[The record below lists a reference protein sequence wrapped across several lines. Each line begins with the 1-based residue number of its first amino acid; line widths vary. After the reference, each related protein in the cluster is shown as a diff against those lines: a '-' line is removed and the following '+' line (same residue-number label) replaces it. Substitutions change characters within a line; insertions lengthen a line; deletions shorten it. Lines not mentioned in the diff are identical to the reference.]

1 MSRNFIAI
9 TLSALAASGSLS
21 TLAAAAPDAR
31 EVLEANKA
39 ASGGKA
45 WDGKAA
51 LHIEYR
57 YTGQGLTGKVIS
69 TNDLKSGRWLDD
81 AAIGPATEVQ
91 GFDGSHTWAKD
102 PSGTVTLQDGGDS
115 KPLAVNEGYRRANLW
130 WRAGFG
136 GATVVSDGE
145 KTDGGTTY
153 DVLTVTPKGGKNFD
167 AWFDAKTHLLSRVV
181 EQQGPQTST
190 TTLSDYHAVD
200 RAELSYKALISTGTT
215 KYDQTLAINSAAF
228 VAMPADSTFAMPEN
242 KVADFSIAG
251 GKPETTIAFELINNH
266 IYAPASVN
274 GKQFTFIF
282 DTGGVNLVTP
292 PTAQLLGLK
301 SQGAMQGNGAGEGHM
316 DIALTK
322 VDSLKVGDAVIKDQ
336 VFPVA
341 PLNQMSNV
349 EGVEQQGMVGFETF
363 RRFVTRVDYG
373 AKKITLIDPRHFDPK
388 DAGAAIPFTFYGNGV
403 VVPGSF
409 NGHPGN
415 FTVDTGSRVS
425 LTLNG
430 PYAAKNGITA
440 ASGKS
445 VSGVTGW
452 GVGGPS
458 HATVMRGDTF
468 GIGPYTIQHPIAE
481 VSTDKGGSFA
491 DASLAGNIGAGFLK
505 RYVVTLDYGHSVL
518 YLKPIAGQIA
528 DLDTF
533 DHAGMW
539 FNEDSNGF
547 KVIDVMKGAPADQ
560 AGIQAGDMIT
570 AVDGKPARGIHLY
583 ELRKRLRDEAT
594 GAVVA
599 FTVKRGDQ
607 TKDINVTL
615 RDLI

>member
-9 TLSALAASGSLS
+9 TLSALAASASIS
-21 TLAAAAPDAR
+21 TLAAAAPNAQD
-31 EVLEANKA
+31 VLEANKA
-39 ASGGKA
+39 ASGGEA
-45 WDGKAA
+45 WDGKSA
-51 LHIEYR
+51 LRIQYG

-69 TNDLKSGRWLDD
+69 TNGLKSGRWLDD
-81 AAIGPATEVQ
+81 AEIGPATQVQ

-102 PSGTVTLQDGGDS
+102 SSGTVTLQDGGDS
-115 KPLAVNEGYRRANLW
+115 RPLAVNEGYRRANLW

-136 GATVVSDGE
+136 GAIVVFDGE
-145 KTDGGTTY
+145 KTDGAATY
-153 DVLTVTPKGGKNFD
+153 DVLTVTPKGGKDFD
-167 AWFDAKTHLLSRVV
+167 AWFDAKTHLLSRII

-190 TTLSDYHAVD
+190 TTLSDYRAVNGV
-200 RAELSYKALISTGTT
+200 ELPYKALISTGTT
-215 KYDQTLAINSAAF
+215 KYDQALAINSATF
-228 VAMPADSTFAMPEN
+228 IAMPADSIFTMPEN
-242 KVADFSIAG
+242 KVADFSIIG
-251 GKPETTIAFELINNH
+251 GAPETTVAFELINNH

-301 SQGAMQGNGAGEGHM
+301 SQGAMQGSGAGEGHM

-322 VDSLKVGDAVIKDQ
+322 VDSLKVGDAVIRDQ

-373 AKKITLIDPRHFDPK
+373 ARKVTLIDPKHFDPK

-403 VVPGSF
+403 VVSANF

-440 ASGKS
+440 ASAKS

-458 HATVMRGDTF
+458 HATVMRGGTF
-468 GIGPYTIQHPIAE
+468 VIGPYTIQRPIAE
-481 VSTDKGGSFA
+481 IATDKGGSFA
-491 DASLAGNIGAGFLK
+491 DASLAGNIGAGLLK

-518 YLKPIAGQIA
+518 YLKPITGQIA

-539 FNEDSNGF
+539 FNGDPSGF

-560 AGIQAGDMIT
+560 AGIQVGDTIT
-570 AVDGKPARGIHLY
+570 AVDGQPASDIHLY
-583 ELRKRLRDEAT
+583 DLRKRLRDEAA

-599 FTVKRGDQ
+599 FTVKRGDE
-607 TKDINVTL
+607 TKNITVAL